1 MKRSFLTVIGAAI
14 ILVSLAV
21 ATAAPA
27 ETIKL
32 ATLAPKGSPWHEIL
46 KDMAA
51 EWEAAGEGRFDVRIY
66 PGGVLGDEP
75 DLMRKMAI
83 GQIDGAMITTVGLT
97 LAVPDFW
104 IFQMPMLFQSYAE
117 LDYVRDRLAPE
128 FAAKLRKKGFVM
140 LNWGEAGW
148 VRFFSNR
155 PVVTTDDLRRIKL
168 FVWAG
173 EPGPV
178 AHWKKEGFQPVPL
191 PVPELFTALQSG
203 MVDAYATTSVA
214 SLSFQWFGLAPHMI
228 DLKWGVLVGGTILRV
243 KVWDKL
249 PRGVQDKMRV
259 AAKKAGVRF
268 RERTRSF
275 EIEAVRVMERNGL
288 TVHKVPPAALA
299 VWEAAARRSYG
310 VVVGP
315 YVSPQ
320 FAERAMRLRDEFR
333 STLAVQPASN

>member
-1 MKRSFLTVIGAAI
+1 
-14 ILVSLAV
+14 
-21 ATAAPA
+21 
-27 ETIKL
+27 
-32 ATLAPKGSPWHEIL
+32 
-46 KDMAA
+46 
-51 EWEAAGEGRFDVRIY
+51 
-66 PGGVLGDEP
+66 GDEP

-83 GQIDGAMITTVGLT
+83 GQIDGAMITTAGLT

-117 LDYVRDRLAPE
+117 LDYVRDRLAPD

-148 VRFFSNR
+148 VRFFSNQ

-173 EPGPV
+173 DPGPL
-178 AHWKKEGFQPVPL
+178 AHWKKEGFRPVPL
-191 PVPELFTALQSG
+191 PVPELFSALQSG

-214 SLSFQWFGLAPHMI
+214 SLSFQWFGLAPHMT
-228 DLKWGVLVGGTILRV
+228 DLKWGVLVGGTVMRV
-243 KVWDKL
+243 KVWDRL
-249 PRGVQDKMRV
+249 PKAVWDKMMV

-268 RERTRSF
+268 RERTRSL
-275 EIEAVRVMERNGL
+275 EAEAVRVMQRNGL
-288 TVHKVPPAALA
+288 TVHKVPPADQA
-299 VWEAAARRSYG
+299 VWEAAARRSDR

-315 YVSPQ
+315 FVSPQ

-333 STLAVQPASN
+333 GALAEVPAVN